1 MRGRAIGVIALSRA
15 ILGLLVLGLA
25 ACGSSRPR
33 PIVVGSK
40 NFTEQSILG
49 ELLAQQIER
58 ATGLTVERRFY
69 LAGSYICQQAILAGR
84 IDLYVE
90 YTGTALTALLKEP
103 PSSDPARV
111 FARVRDE
118 YARRFGLEVLPSLGF
133 NNTFAMVVRGDD
145 ARRLSL
151 KTLSQVAAHSSE
163 WRLGVGFEFLERPD
177 GYAGMVKAYGL
188 NFRQSP
194 RVMDL
199 GLIYRALRE
208 KQVDIV
214 AGNSTD
220 GLIAALGLVVLA
232 DDRNYFPPYEAVP
245 VVRRETLQEF
255 PALRAALAALAGKIS
270 EEDMRRMN
278 YEVDGKRREVRDV
291 ATEFLRLHPN

>member
-1 MRGRAIGVIALSRA
+1 MRGRAIGVTALSRV

-103 PSSDPARV
+103 PSSDPALV

-145 ARRLSL
+145 ARRLGL

-188 NFRQSP
+188 DFRKSP

-245 VVRRETLQEF
+245 VVRQETLKEF
-255 PALRAALAALAGKIS
+255 PVLRAALAALAGKIL

-278 YEVDGKRREVRDV
+278 YEVDGKRREGRDV
-291 ATEFLRLHPN
+291 AAEFLRLHPN